1 MRTTSAATALAVL
14 AIGLTPLAA
23 CSGDDA
29 GHAPTDTRTVTVT
42 MTDNAYLPTRVSAE
56 PGEQV
61 TFRFVND
68 GRMTHEAYLGS
79 QQEQERHAA
88 EMSGSGGHH
97 SMGMGD
103 DGIVT
108 VEPGREATL
117 TEVFDRAGTV
127 VIGCHQPGH
136 WESGMRATVDVG

>member
-1 MRTTSAATALAVL
+1 MGPGGQLS
-14 AIGLTPLAA
+14 
-23 CSGDDA
+23 CSQGV
-29 GHAPTDTRTVTVT
+29 APASVTRW
-42 MTDNAYLPTRVSAE
+42 
-56 PGEQV
+56 
-61 TFRFVND
+61 
-68 GRMTHEAYLGS
+68 
-79 QQEQERHAA
+79 